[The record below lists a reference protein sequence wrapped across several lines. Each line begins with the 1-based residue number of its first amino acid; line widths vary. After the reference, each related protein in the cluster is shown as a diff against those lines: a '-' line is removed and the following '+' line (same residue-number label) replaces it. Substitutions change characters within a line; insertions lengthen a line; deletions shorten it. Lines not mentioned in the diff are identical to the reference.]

1 MFDRYLCDFSYY
13 VSLSVD
19 KSRTAF
25 IHVPPLDRYSADD
38 LAEGLKSAVLAMLKQ
53 ISWWQG
59 R

>member
-1 MFDRYLCDFSYY
+1 MCFMFDRYLCDFSYY

-53 ISWWQG
+53 IS
-59 R
+59 